1 MTKFI
6 STSKIHSNQSININE
21 RGKVGIENS
30 KDPTTFINYSQK
42 IYLYENLE
50 DYNPTKKRRV
60 LIVFDDIIADMESNK
75 KLSPKVT
82 KLFLR
87 GKELNISLVFI
98 SQSYFKVPKTKCST
112 LYYDENSKQKRT
124 LTNSFKSFV

>member
-30 KDPTTFINYSQK
+30 KNPTTFINYSHT
-42 IYLYENLE
+42 IYGVYENLE

-60 LIVFDDIIADMESNK
+60 LIVFDDIIADMESN
-75 KLSPKVT
+75 
-82 KLFLR
+82 
-87 GKELNISLVFI
+87 N
-98 SQSYFKVPKTKCST
+98 KTKP
-112 LYYDENSKQKRT
+112 
-124 LTNSFKSFV
+124 